1 MEADDEDLPAEY
13 LLFVVAAIIVIG
25 VTAAGAFI
33 ILIRN

>member
-1 MEADDEDLPAEY
+1 MVTDEEDLPAAY
-13 LLFVVAAIIVIG
+13 LLFTVAAIIFIG

>member
-1 MEADDEDLPAEY
+1 MEADDEDFPAGY
-13 LLFVVAAIIVIG
+13 LLFAVAAIIVIG